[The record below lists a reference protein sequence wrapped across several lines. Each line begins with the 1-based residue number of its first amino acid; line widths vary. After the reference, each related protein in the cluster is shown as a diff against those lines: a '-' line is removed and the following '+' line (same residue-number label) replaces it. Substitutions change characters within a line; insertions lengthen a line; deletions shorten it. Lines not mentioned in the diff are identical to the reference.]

1 MTTKTIRDLETW
13 IAEYGEQ
20 ITQAQDVVNDLTK
33 KRDGM
38 VLALGIACEK
48 EDTDTVEAL
57 PGKDLR
63 NEIYAVLEEAGSP
76 LHYGEIY
83 DRLKGRSIPIAGKDP
98 KRNVNAHLSGD
109 DRFARVGGGSWGL
122 RRWQE
127 PRNTIHTDGQPS
139 RAPITSLRDR
149 VRAQTAILDVRV
161 DNLDN
166 EAVPF

>member
-1 MTTKTIRDLETW
+1 MTTKTIRDLEAW
-13 IAEYGEQ
+13 ITEYGEQ

-38 VLALGIACEK
+38 VLALAIAREK
-48 EDTDTVEAL
+48 EDTDAVEAL
-57 PGKDLR
+57 PSKDLK
-63 NEIYAVLEEAGSP
+63 NEIYAVLEDAGSP
-76 LHYGEIY
+76 LHYGEVHN
-83 DRLKGRSIPIAGKDP
+83 RLKGRGIPVAGKDP

-127 PRNTIHTDGQPS
+127 PRNTIHTAGPLS

-149 VRAQTAILDVRV
+149 VRAQTAISDARV

-166 EAVPF
+166 EASPF